1 MTQSLAFC
9 FKLSS
14 PNLITRYSIL
24 KMIFNTLNSPFPNFG
39 MAQKI
44 SLSLILVLAILVV
57 PWELLVDSLGQA
69 VIVNETMVDLA

>member
-9 FKLSS
+9 SKLSS

-24 KMIFNTLNSPFPNFG
+24 KMIFNTLNSPFPNFR

-57 PWELLVDSLGQA
+57 PWELLVDSPGQA